1 MGNFVKSNVLSKMD
15 FSVVAKAAA
24 KKKVKF
30 SDKVEI
36 IGYSHANE
44 KCDQDIDTEGQTLEH
59 ESKII
64 LHWSKFM
71 KDNTA
76 TNDTSEESD
85 DEYDNTWIE
94 ETYIFDQVAYKSVIK
109 ERITK
114 ANKEWKIL

>member
-1 MGNFVKSNVLSKMD
+1 MD
-15 FSVVAKAAA
+15 FSAKVTA

-30 SDKVEI
+30 SDKIEI
-36 IGYSHANE
+36 IGYSQAHE
-44 KCDQDIDTEGQTLEH
+44 KSDQDKDTESKNLEH
-59 ESKII
+59 ESKPI
-64 LHWSKFM
+64 LHWSMFM
-71 KDNTA
+71 KDNTD

-85 DEYDNTWIE
+85 NDDDETWIE